1 MSPLLSRIAVIV
13 AGLPLVLFAAYYG
26 GWALFALVVP
36 AALLA
41 LHELYR
47 MARSLR
53 PLVLAGYGGALA
65 AVIGAALGGP
75 EWMLGGFMLTLLL
88 AFVFAAVSETRQ
100 STTVAVAATVLGA
113 AWVALGLGSLIL
125 LRDIEGDGRLV
136 LITLLLTVF
145 VADTFAYIGGRLVG
159 RHKLAPAISPG
170 KTLEGFLFGVA
181 GGILT
186 TWLALNDEPIAIV
199 GWESFLLGGVI
210 VLAAV
215 AGDLF
220 ESMVKR
226 DLGVKD
232 SGRVLLGHGGV
243 LDRVDSIVFAGPAA
257 YFTVLALTQT

>member
-1 MSPLLSRIAVIV
+1 V
-13 AGLPLVLFAAYYG
+13 
-26 GWALFALVVP
+26 
-36 AALLA
+36 
-41 LHELYR
+41 
-47 MARSLR
+47 
-53 PLVLAGYGGALA
+53 
-65 AVIGAALGGP
+65 
-75 EWMLGGFMLTLLL
+75 
-88 AFVFAAVSETRQ
+88 
-100 STTVAVAATVLGA
+100 
-113 AWVALGLGSLIL
+113 
-125 LRDIEGDGRLV
+125 
-136 LITLLLTVF
+136 
-145 VADTFAYIGGRLVG
+145 
-159 RHKLAPAISPG
+159 
-170 KTLEGFLFGVA
+170 
-181 GGILT
+181 LT